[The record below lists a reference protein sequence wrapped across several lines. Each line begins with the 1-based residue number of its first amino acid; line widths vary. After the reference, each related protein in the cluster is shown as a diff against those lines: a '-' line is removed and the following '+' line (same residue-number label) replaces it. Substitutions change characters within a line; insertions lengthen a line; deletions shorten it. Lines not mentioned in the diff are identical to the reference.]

1 MELGRHGGVCGSQNV
16 VRVAELTSIS
26 ESDKTAKRALINKQ
40 KRDRKKRRHESM
52 YADGETPHPQ
62 RQKILKISGNAVTSW
77 PGTVT
82 QTHWY

>member
-1 MELGRHGGVCGSQNV
+1 MELGRHGGVCGAQNAGG
-16 VRVAELTSIS
+16 VAELIS
-26 ESDKTAKRALINKQ
+26 ESDKTAKTALINKQ